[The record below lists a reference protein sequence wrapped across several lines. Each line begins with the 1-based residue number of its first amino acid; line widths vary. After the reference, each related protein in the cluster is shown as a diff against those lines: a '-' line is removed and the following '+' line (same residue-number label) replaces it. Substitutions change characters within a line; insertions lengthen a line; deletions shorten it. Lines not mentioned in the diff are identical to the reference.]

1 MFYGRI
7 DLRAVASEQIN
18 HYHPMIH
25 LNW

>member
-7 DLRAVASEQIN
+7 DLRAVAGEQIN